1 MNIEYA
7 RFSTIDEI
15 NNRKAFIEK
24 QNNDKTLGLKWLS
37 DNNDYVINSH
47 ELYLEQYNNTEYLK
61 YTENINIRYNLALI
75 HYGLYKSLLAG
86 NIHKCQC
93 GGNLRIVNG
102 YNFIGCENY
111 KAITKHDTY
120 NQFEKPEKIIL
131 EKKEWIVKNDIKPNQ
146 QYLSKFKELFNI
158 PNTVKVTDLI
168 LFFQNNNIALHNN
181 EISLDKLM
189 AVRNTK
195 AISDKQEEYIK
206 HLLKQKFDNVLYQQ
220 QITYKLENEKE
231 KYCIP
236 DYICGS
242 KNNELVL
249 ILDLKKSPD
258 NSNVNQLNRYHKLLE
273 YIFRDRNKII
283 KSYQLFFIVPENI
296 DLLPFR
302 GITLTQ
308 LTSIL

>member
-7 RFSTIDEI
+7 YFSTIDEI
-15 NNRKAFIEK
+15 NKRKAFIDK
-24 QNNDKTLGLKWLS
+24 QNNNKILGLKWIS
-37 DNNDYVINSH
+37 DNSEYVINSH
-47 ELYLEQYNNTEYLK
+47 ELYLQQYINTEYEK
-61 YTENINIRYNLALI
+61 YVQNINIRYNIALI
-75 HYGLYKSLLAG
+75 HYGLYKSLLSG

-102 YNFIGCENY
+102 YNFIGCDNY

-120 NQFEKPEKIIL
+120 NQFEEPEKIIL
-131 EKKEWIVKNDIKPNQ
+131 DKKEWIVKNDIKPNQ

-158 PNTVKVTDLI
+158 PNIVKVTDLI
-168 LFFQNNNIALHNN
+168 LFFQHNNIPLHNN

-195 AISDKQEEYIK
+195 AIADKQEDYIK
-206 HLLKQKFDNVLYQQ
+206 HLLKQKFDTVLYQQ
-220 QITYKLENEKE
+220 QISYKLENEKD

-242 KNNELVL
+242 KNNDLVL

-258 NSNVNQLNRYHKLLE
+258 NSNINQLNRYHKLIE

-283 KSYQLFFIVPENI
+283 KSYQLFFEVPEDT
-296 DLLPFR
+296 DLLQYR
-302 GITLTQ
+302 GITLNQ
-308 LTSIL
+308 LTNLL